1 MPRLFTRISLLYQ
14 FALLAATFAIL
25 SGLGMAMV
33 WLKIDALDQT
43 NAEIIG
49 NKFPSRL
56 ALAEAKASAAS
67 FAGLAY
73 RAQSADHETMVQ
85 LRSNL
90 TDEERRFRHWLR
102 NVRRDDAQ
110 TVDDLSGIEGRLERM
125 LAFLQGFT
133 DPKEDPA
140 GDANKESRDFQLDYR
155 FSPLRDDLDA
165 SLNHLSNRMGGE
177 TQNDIELTEH
187 VQAVELVRTAEFM
200 GLGFIVLF
208 VATSLWVALGIVRP
222 LRRLARATRAIVDG
236 DLDAQTFV
244 LDSSKE
250 VRIMSRALTVFRDTI
265 LFTRK
270 LEDDNRS
277 AKLEQE
283 VGLALERRRVAEIFR
298 NDVMEAVMIVS
309 GATAEL
315 QQSAL
320 FMRDHSI
327 ETDQR
332 AQAVIRMSGETVV
345 AVGSLSQSS
354 SDLSETVGTMGDH
367 LLDASHIAI
376 QAVDNGLS
384 TSKSAEQLVGAVD
397 EVTKITG
404 FISDIAYKINLLALN
419 ATIEAARC
427 GDMGRG
433 FAVVAQEVKM
443 LANATAR
450 AAADIAQ
457 QLSAVKGATDHVVE
471 AINVTVDGI
480 GKIGTMA
487 DQLEYA
493 HAHKEQ
499 ASRSIAGCV
508 DLVAENT
515 RQISDVIVNVGRS
528 TEDTQ
533 RIAEAMLE
541 ATRSLSEQ
549 TERLLTRSR
558 DFCDKIALQEAA

>member
-1 MPRLFTRISLLYQ
+1 MLRFFTRVSVLHQ
-14 FALLAATFAIL
+14 FALLAGVFAVL
-25 SGLGMAMV
+25 SALGGLAVWSKIMA
-33 WLKIDALDQT
+33 LQET
-43 NAEIIG
+43 NSAIIERHY
-49 NKFPSRL
+49 PARL
-56 ALAEAKASAAS
+56 ALVEAKASAAA
-67 FAGLAY
+67 FASLAY
-73 RAQSADHETMVQ
+73 RGQTADTEQKILLKQSLSDEVQRFTHWINNVSRDDPET
-85 LRSNL
+85 LKDL
-90 TDEERRFRHWLR
+90 TGIEERF
-102 NVRRDDAQ
+102 
-110 TVDDLSGIEGRLERM
+110 GRLQ
-125 LAFLQGFT
+125 AFLKHFL
-133 DPKEDPA
+133 DPKAEPD
-140 GDANKESRDFQLDYR
+140 KEPRDFQLEYR

-165 SLNHLSNRMGGE
+165 SLNHLSNRMGAE
-177 TQNDIELTEH
+177 TQNAVELIEH
-187 VQAVELVRTAEFM
+187 VQTVELVRTASVIAVSRVM
-200 GLGFIVLF
+200 LF
-208 VATSLWVALGIVRP
+208 AITSVWLLMMIAQP
-222 LRRLARATRAIVDG
+222 LRALARATQAIVNG
-236 DLDAQTFV
+236 DLDRQIAVPETA
-244 LDSSKE
+244 KE
-250 VRIMSRALTVFRDTI
+250 VRIMSHALKVFRDTI

-283 VGLALERRRVAEIFR
+283 AGLALERRRVAEIFR

-309 GATAEL
+309 GATQEL

-320 FMRDHSI
+320 FMRDRSI

-354 SDLSETVGTMGDH
+354 SDLSETVGTMNDQ
-367 LLDASHIAI
+367 LLNATQIAV
-376 QAVDNGLS
+376 QAVDNGRS
-384 TSKSAEQLVGAVD
+384 TSISAEQLVGAVE
-397 EVTKITG
+397 EVNKITG

-443 LANATAR
+443 LANATSR

-457 QLSAVKGATDHVVE
+457 QLAAVKGATDHVVE

-487 DQLEYA
+487 DRLEYA
-493 HAHKEQ
+493 YGQKER